1 LEPGAVLA
9 REIAGRKPELIDLIE
24 AEVYKA
30 APGVWER
37 FGEAGKANIRQD
49 IGYNLDFLAESIKY
63 NDIGIFTRYVH
74 WLGELF
80 RGLHL
85 PTGTLEQTL
94 STMRTGLSVAFE
106 GSLPEAVRLR
116 LDAAM
121 SIAPLALDSAGDQAG
136 GGSQPR
142 KESGPAIVQPA
153 NLQAISPGLPVVAGL
168 EKTTAE
174 VYLGHLLA
182 GDRSAAAAIVMDM
195 LDAKADVRSIY
206 LDVFQE
212 SQYTLGKMWL
222 SGAISVAQEHFCTAA
237 TQSIMSRMY
246 PHIFSSPKTGKRLVA
261 TSASG
266 ELHEIGIR
274 ILADLFE
281 LEGWDSYYL
290 GANTPAN
297 AIVSALRDQK
307 AQLLCISA
315 TMIYNLKAVEAIIAA
330 VRAAFPAGEVKILV
344 GGYAFKSTEGL
355 WKTVG
360 ADGFAQDASGAIR
373 LADSLVDVAGDR
385 A

>member
-1 LEPGAVLA
+1 
-9 REIAGRKPELIDLIE
+9 
-24 AEVYKA
+24 
-30 APGVWER
+30 
-37 FGEAGKANIRQD
+37 
-49 IGYNLDFLAESIKY
+49 
-63 NDIGIFTRYVH
+63 
-74 WLGELF
+74 
-80 RGLHL
+80 
-85 PTGTLEQTL
+85 
-94 STMRTGLSVAFE
+94 M
-106 GSLPEAVRLR
+106 
-116 LDAAM
+116 
-121 SIAPLALDSAGDQAG
+121 
-136 GGSQPR
+136 
-142 KESGPAIVQPA
+142 
-153 NLQAISPGLPVVAGL
+153 
-168 EKTTAE
+168 
-174 VYLGHLLA
+174 
-182 GDRSAAAAIVMDM
+182 
-195 LDAKADVRSIY
+195 
-206 LDVFQE
+206 
-212 SQYTLGKMWL
+212 LGKMWL

-290 GANTPAN
+290 GASTPAN